1 MPGID
6 LHPAGRVID
15 LGFTAYVTPS
25 DLGLTNVPKGDL
37 VLDTSASKYTVRPT
51 RSRKA
56 RHYAYLA
63 QAERVIDGDTLLLDI
78 HPSIGAFFRERVRLH
93 GIDTPEIATAEGKR
107 AKS

>member
-1 MPGID
+1 MGV
-6 LHPAGRVID
+6 VID

-63 QAERVIDGDTLLLDI
+63 QTERVIDSDTLLLDI